1 MATEILCRCG
11 YHKKIAMHCSI
22 AREYIR
28 IHDVSD
34 ILDMSCFYHH
44 TGGNVI
50 DRNEALVNDGK
61 GGGIYQEKL
70 LLEVSNTV
78 CLM

>member
-1 MATEILCRCG
+1 MGLVATYCC
-11 YHKKIAMHCSI
+11 

-28 IHDVSD
+28 IHNVSD
-34 ILDMSCFYHH
+34 ILDMSYFYHH

-50 DRNEALVNDGK
+50 DHNEALVNDGK
-61 GGGIYQEKL
+61 GGGIYQEKV